1 MKTTV
6 ADIKE
11 LADMLR
17 YMDENTEVNICFT
30 APAWRDY
37 DESEA
42 NGIARAHLV
51 FGETLEE
58 ELRVDQLVRVYGERG
73 INIVL
78 TADRTL
84 HPKSDL
90 WRSFVETEYKRLFP
104 ADYDAMRK
112 QKNESENN
120 PKNPD
125 NNGNKNRKESGFEPI
140 CGRPDFGPDL
150 DSIG

>member
-6 ADIKE
+6 KDICE

-17 YMDENTEVNICFT
+17 YMDDCTEVNICFT
-30 APAWRDY
+30 APAWRVY

-51 FGETLEE
+51 FGETFKEK
-58 ELRVDQLVRVYGERG
+58 LRVDQLALVYGERG

-78 TADRTL
+78 TADRSL
-84 HPKSDL
+84 HRKSDL
-90 WRSFVETEYKRLFP
+90 WKNFVETEYKRLFP
-104 ADYDAMRK
+104 ADYDAMRTL
-112 QKNESENN
+112 KNESENN

-125 NNGNKNRKESGFEPI
+125 NNGNKNRKGSRFEPI
-140 CGRPDFGPDL
+140 CGRPDFDPDL